1 MAQSYQD
8 NVVPAILGPM
18 GARLVEAAEP
28 RPGERVLDVACG
40 TGAVTRVAARAV
52 GEKGRVTGMDLGA
65 HMLSVATTVPQENG
79 APIRWAQGDAATL
92 PFADDLFDIVLCAQG
107 YMFFPDR
114 VQTLREAV
122 RVLAPGGRLA
132 LAVWATPEHNPYFS
146 AMYEGLFPHISEET
160 AVVMKVPFA
169 LADPNDL
176 RSLFTEAGV
185 SEVRVETV
193 AASLRLPSLKQF
205 IPRHM
210 AAMSVA
216 PELAKLDSDVVGAL
230 IRGMQSALSS
240 YEDGEGLRVPFQIN
254 IAIARRQS

>member
-1 MAQSYQD
+1 MMAQSYQD

-18 GARLVEAAEP
+18 GARLVEAAEL
-28 RPGERVLDVACG
+28 RPGQRVLDVACG

-65 HMLSVATTVPQENG
+65 HMLSVATTVPHDNG
-79 APIRWAQGDAATL
+79 AKIRWTQGDATAL

-114 VQTLREAV
+114 VQALREAF
-122 RVLAPGGRLA
+122 RVAVPGGRVA
-132 LAVWATPEHNPYFS
+132 LAVWATPDNNPYFS
-146 AMYEGLFPHISEET
+146 AMYAGLLPHISEET
-160 AVVMKVPFA
+160 AAVMKVPFA
-169 LADPNDL
+169 LADPSDL
-176 RSLFTEAGV
+176 QSLFIEAGV
-185 SEVRVETV
+185 SQVRVETV

-205 IPRHM
+205 IPCHM

-216 PELAKLDSDVVGAL
+216 PELAKLDSDVVDAL

-240 YEDGEGLRVPFQIN
+240 YEDGEGLRVPFEIN
-254 IAIARRQS
+254 IALV